1 MILQVPLPHPLPAS
15 GAQVKLRFQR
25 VPVHSYVVRPIL
37 DAAPQLPLDTVYL
50 YGRGQG
56 STAREQAYVNVRL
69 APAAVAALAG
79 RPSTLSLGIESLDG
93 KPVDAGD
100 LQLIDHELVPL

>member
-25 VPVHSYVVRPIL
+25 VPLRSYVVRPSL
-37 DAAPQLPLDTVYL
+37 DGAPHVALDTAYL
-50 YGRGQG
+50 YGRGEG
-56 STAREQAYVNVRL
+56 STAREQAWINVRL

-79 RPSTLSLGIESLDG
+79 RPGTLDLAIESLDG
-93 KPVDAGD
+93 QPVDAGD
-100 LQLIDHELVPL
+100 LQLAGHELRAL

>member
-25 VPVHSYVVRPIL
+25 VPLHSYVVRPTL
-37 DAAPQLPLDTVYL
+37 DGASHVALDPAYL
-50 YGRGQG
+50 YGRGEG
-56 STAREQAYVNVRL
+56 STAREQAWVNVRL

-79 RPSTLSLGIESLDG
+79 RPGTLTLAVESLDG
-93 KPVDAGD
+93 RPVDASD
-100 LQLIDHELVPL
+100 LQLVDHELRAL